1 MWGCIK
7 WLPVKVK
14 LCFTT
19 FSKGKQTSDV
29 VLRTRAV
36 LREGLG
42 HFYSVLIEA
51 QEAPRAEPFRA
62 TRHHGYSEQ
71 RLLGSAPQHS
81 Q

>member
-7 WLPVKVK
+7 WLTVKVK

-29 VLRTRAV
+29 LLRTRAV
-36 LREGLG
+36 LCEGLG

-51 QEAPRAEPFRA
+51 
-62 TRHHGYSEQ
+62 
-71 RLLGSAPQHS
+71 
-81 Q
+81 